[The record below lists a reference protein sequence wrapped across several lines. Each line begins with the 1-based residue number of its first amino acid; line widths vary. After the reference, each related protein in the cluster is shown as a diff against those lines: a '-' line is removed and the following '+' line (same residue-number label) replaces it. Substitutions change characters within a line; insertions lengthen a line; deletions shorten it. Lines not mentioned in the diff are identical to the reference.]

1 MTAEKYLEKLAK
13 ENPDNWWSI
22 STTELMEG
30 YANEK
35 SKADQ
40 KACLE
45 RAADKVSYLDIH
57 NMELVLDTITDE
69 ANLI

>member
-1 MTAEKYLEKLAK
+1 MTAEEEILYNVRRKHSAIDEFETSHDMAIEAMK
-13 ENPDNWWSI
+13 E
-22 STTELMEG
+22 
-30 YANEK
+30 YA
-35 SKADQ
+35 

-45 RAADKVSYLDIH
+45 RVADKVSYLDIH